1 MVGGSHA
8 AWDGMACR
16 GAHELSGVLCG
27 VPCLPAWHGVLLCAA
42 GVSPCTQA
50 TSNRQFELNCLR
62 TCPLWPALASSHR
75 DRITTT
81 FQSSTNSLQ
90 RLHTTTMLSQK
101 SYQRLTSPHRLMT
114 ANLSPS
120 RTAAAPQERARGRV
134 AVSAAASSPQLP
146 QPIAEPLAFTK
157 ALVTVAVRHLTESA
171 LDAAADL
178 SIALAEQ
185 PRRMREFADEV
196 QAAAVLEL
204 QNSGQQQPQRLL
216 SSTSSASS
224 GQNDSSGSGGAGSM
238 SSAAGRPDLEALVD
252 DLRADIAASR
262 ALLQQIRAGTPPG
275 SQPGTQSTRRSR

>member
-1 MVGGSHA
+1 MQSGIGDGGMLGRAGA
-8 AWDGMACR
+8 AAC
-16 GAHELSGVLCG
+16 LCG
-27 VPCLPAWHGVLLCAA
+27 VPCLPCGFALERWLDASRTYQLQFNIIAGRLVVFGGPATQIGSAPQILKAA
-42 GVSPCTQA
+42 
-50 TSNRQFELNCLR
+50 
-62 TCPLWPALASSHR
+62 
-75 DRITTT
+75 
-81 FQSSTNSLQ
+81 NSLPPQ
-90 RLHTTTMLSQK
+90 NTTTMLPRK
-101 SYQRLTSPHRLMT
+101 SCQRLASPQHLMA
-114 ANLSPS
+114 ANLSPN
-120 RTAAAPQERARGRV
+120 RTAAPQQRATRRV

-224 GQNDSSGSGGAGSM
+224 GQNGNSSSGGAGSM
-238 SSAAGRPDLEALVD
+238 SRAAGRPDLEALVD

-275 SQPGTQSTRRSR
+275 SQPGTQSTRRSSR